1 MSNGSDVDSA
11 RDVTFA
17 HSAGGGAAG
26 GDADGSTRHFVDHA
40 ATTPLLPQAR
50 EAWLDASAVA
60 GNPSSLHASGRAAR
74 RIVEQA
80 RESIADDLR
89 TRPSAVVFTSG
100 GTESDNLAVKGLL
113 WARRARLGVADPIVA
128 ASAIEHHAVLDPV
141 EWLGK
146 HEGADVRWIPV
157 DASGRVDVDFI
168 DQLLSSAAERTAL
181 VSVMWANNEVGTVQP
196 VREIAAACRS
206 AGVPFNTD
214 AVQAL
219 GQLPVDLS
227 ELGATA
233 VTISGHKVGGPFG
246 IGALIVDPYES
257 LVAVSHGGGQER
269 DIRSGTF
276 DAPAAAAFAVAVHH
290 AVEEQAAHAAH
301 LRSLQIQLAEGIA
314 SVVPDAIIN
323 GPVVDP
329 ATRLPGNVHA
339 SFPGA
344 EGDALLMLLDAA
356 GVDCS
361 TGSACTAGVP
371 EPSHV
376 LLAMGVDE
384 RTARSSLRFSFG
396 RTSTDE
402 DVAAIIRALPGAVER
417 ARRAGSVST
426 DRYRAARE
434 NEVDR

>member
-1 MSNGSDVDSA
+1 MDSA
-11 RDVTFA
+11 HDVTSA
-17 HSAGGGAAG
+17 PSAGGATAGGAAG
-26 GDADGSTRHFVDHA
+26 GTIRHFVDHA
-40 ATTPLLPQAR
+40 ATTPLLPRAR
-50 EAWLDASAVA
+50 EAWLDASATA

-206 AGVPFNTD
+206 AGVPFHTD

-396 RTSTDE
+396 RTSTDD
-402 DVAAIIRALPGAVER
+402 DVAVIIRALPGAVER

-426 DRYRAARE
+426 DRYRAAHE

>member
-1 MSNGSDVDSA
+1 MDSA
-11 RDVTFA
+11 RDVTSA
-17 HSAGGGAAG
+17 LSAGGATAGGAAG
-26 GDADGSTRHFVDHA
+26 RSVRHFVDHA

-50 EAWLDASAVA
+50 EAWLDASATA

-168 DQLLSSAAERTAL
+168 DQLLLSTAERTAL
-181 VSVMWANNEVGTVQP
+181 VSVMWANNEVGTIQP

-206 AGVPFNTD
+206 AGVPFHTD

-219 GQLPVDLS
+219 GQVPVDLS
-227 ELGATA
+227 EVGATA

-290 AVEEQAAHAAH
+290 AVEEQAAHSAH

-314 SVVPDAIIN
+314 SVIPDAIIN
-323 GPVVDP
+323 GPVVGDP
-329 ATRLPGNVHA
+329 AMRLPGNVHA
-339 SFPGA
+339 SFPAA

-396 RTSTDE
+396 RTSTHE
-402 DVAAIIRALPGAVER
+402 DVAAIIRAIPGAVER

>member
-11 RDVTFA
+11 RDVTLA

-26 GDADGSTRHFVDHA
+26 GDAESSVRHFVDHA
-40 ATTPLLPQAR
+40 ATTPLLAQAR
-50 EAWLDASAVA
+50 EAWLDASATA

-146 HEGADVRWIPV
+146 HEDADVRWIPV

-196 VREIAAACRS
+196 VLEIAAACRS
-206 AGVPFNTD
+206 AGVPFHTD

-219 GQLPVDLS
+219 GQVPVDLS
-227 ELGATA
+227 EVGATA

-257 LVAVSHGGGQER
+257 LVAVSH
-269 DIRSGTF
+269 
-276 DAPAAAAFAVAVHH
+276 
-290 AVEEQAAHAAH
+290 H
-301 LRSLQIQLAEGIA
+301 LG
-314 SVVPDAIIN
+314 
-323 GPVVDP
+323 
-329 ATRLPGNVHA
+329 
-339 SFPGA
+339 
-344 EGDALLMLLDAA
+344 
-356 GVDCS
+356 
-361 TGSACTAGVP
+361 
-371 EPSHV
+371 
-376 LLAMGVDE
+376 
-384 RTARSSLRFSFG
+384 
-396 RTSTDE
+396 
-402 DVAAIIRALPGAVER
+402 
-417 ARRAGSVST
+417 
-426 DRYRAARE
+426 
-434 NEVDR
+434 